1 MYSLPELVSWFGL
14 IDGKFVITFVL
25 AFIIYY
31 LTKRD
36 RRISKFLENVPGPPT
51 IPLFGNALSLLRPRY
66 ELKDVY
72 ISWYNKFGPNFVIW
86 FANHPIVTLCEASS
100 VETILSSSVLLE
112 KPMEYDVGLG
122 WLGRGLL
129 TAKARKWRGRRKL
142 LTPTFHF
149 KILEEFSVVFNEQA
163 DVLTKIL
170 KEKADGKPFNIFPF
184 MARCALDIIC
194 ETAMGKKLNA
204 QVQQDG
210 DDEYLNAVSEY
221 GCLLLEKITRPW
233 LQIGLIRRLSG
244 FEAKEAQLIKVLH
257 DFTDKVIIAKKLER
271 KNAENSNPSII
282 DHIEDGTSQKKRK
295 AFLDLLLDLSEQ
307 SDDGDGTL
315 TDVEIREET
324 DTFMFAGHDT
334 TSASMSWTI
343 LMLSF
348 HENQLHQKLIQEE
361 LDGIFGA
368 DKNPNITSSDV
379 SKMKYLDYCIKETLR
394 IWPSVPVFLRH
405 LSEDLKIGENI
416 LPKGITIGISS
427 YFVHRDP
434 NVFPNPE
441 VFDPMRFSPENLVG
455 RNPFAYIPFS
465 AGPRNCIGQKFAL
478 LEEKIVLS
486 KLFLNYNFQS
496 VEKRED
502 VKMVSEI
509 IIRPYDGIN
518 VKVTKRN

>member
-66 ELKDVY
+66 
-72 ISWYNKFGPNFVIW
+72 
-86 FANHPIVTLCEASS
+86 
-100 VETILSSSVLLE
+100 
-112 KPMEYDVGLG
+112 GLG

-257 DFTDKVIIAKKLER
+257 DFTDKVFVIV
-271 KNAENSNPSII
+271 
-282 DHIEDGTSQKKRK
+282 
-295 AFLDLLLDLSEQ
+295 
-307 SDDGDGTL
+307 DDGDGTL

-348 HENQLHQKLIQEE
+348 HENQLHQ
-361 LDGIFGA
+361 
-368 DKNPNITSSDV
+368 
-379 SKMKYLDYCIKETLR
+379 
-394 IWPSVPVFLRH
+394 VF
-405 LSEDLKIGENI
+405 
-416 LPKGITIGISS
+416 
-427 YFVHRDP
+427 
-434 NVFPNPE
+434 
-441 VFDPMRFSPENLVG
+441 
-455 RNPFAYIPFS
+455 
-465 AGPRNCIGQKFAL
+465 
-478 LEEKIVLS
+478 
-486 KLFLNYNFQS
+486 
-496 VEKRED
+496 
-502 VKMVSEI
+502 
-509 IIRPYDGIN
+509 
-518 VKVTKRN
+518 